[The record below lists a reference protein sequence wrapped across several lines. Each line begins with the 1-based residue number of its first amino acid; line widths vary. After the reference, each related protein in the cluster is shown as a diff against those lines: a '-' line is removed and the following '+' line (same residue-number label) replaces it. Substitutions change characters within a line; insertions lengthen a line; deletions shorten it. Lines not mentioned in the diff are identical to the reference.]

1 MDERFKLRKHKQQLT
16 HKTGEVS
23 ALRALVCPPHKA
35 FVRPAQRLRLSR
47 NKCRA
52 EIRPRWSRRLQRM
65 AKYLYRLRRLSP
77 ITALGPSVIQEPA
90 LRKRFSRIPR
100 PLTTAAGSRPWIST
114 VSGPN
119 IVPSVKAEP
128 SEPIDTAAGWQGR
141 IGAVAGDLR
150 LTVWRRRI
158 YDSRF
163 HDRSR
168 AASPLTACFVR
179 SVERVFQPF
188 QGVTTRTLRDPCVAT
203 SQISSGGY
211 ATVLCGAT
219 VWNEHRI
226 VRPPYVELV

>member
-1 MDERFKLRKHKQQLT
+1 MLCELW
-16 HKTGEVS
+16 S
-23 ALRALVCPPHKA
+23 APYKA

-77 ITALGPSVIQEPA
+77 LTALGPSVIQEPA
-90 LRKRFSRIPR
+90 LRKRFRRIPR
-100 PLTTAAGSRPWIST
+100 PLTTAAGSRRWIST
-114 VSGPN
+114 VCGPN
-119 IVPSVKAEP
+119 IGPRVEAKP

-179 SVERVFQPF
+179 SVERVFQALSRRHNKDAPRPLCCHEPDF
-188 QGVTTRTLRDPCVAT
+188 IRWVCDRALRDN
-203 SQISSGGY
+203 S
-211 ATVLCGAT
+211 L
-219 VWNEHRI
+219 E
-226 VRPPYVELV
+226 